1 LPHKKARNR
10 STTRRNEWLGTNKNT
25 ALPPQR
31 ERYVE
36 NMERI
41 GILTSGGDCQ
51 GLNAAIRGLGKA
63 LYQHF
68 GSKVELFG
76 IEDGYRGLIEG
87 NYHKMEPHEFSGIIN
102 LGGTI
107 LGTSRMPF
115 KLIRAADETTPDK
128 VKSMKENY
136 GKMGLDC
143 LVILGGNGTHKTAN
157 LLSSEG
163 LNIVT
168 LPKTID
174 NDIWGTD
181 ITFGFQSA
189 VDVAA
194 NVLDCIHTTATSH
207 GRIFIVEIM
216 GHKVGWLTLHAGIAG
231 SADAIL
237 LPEIPYRMESIAEM
251 LERRSK
257 AGKNFSI
264 LAVAEGSLSVEEAK
278 MSKKELKA
286 KRAAERYPSVAY
298 RLAKELEKAT
308 GHEIR
313 VTVPGHIQRGGS
325 PCPYDRVLSTRFGV
339 AAAELIEQKKYGS
352 MVAMRNNTVVP
363 VPLSEVAGK
372 LKTVQPDCEL
382 IRTAKSIGICF
393 GD

>member
-1 LPHKKARNR
+1 MQK
-10 STTRRNEWLGTNKNT
+10 
-25 ALPPQR
+25 
-31 ERYVE
+31 
-36 NMERI
+36 I

-63 LYQHF
+63 LTLAL
-68 GSKVELFG
+68 GNGVELYG

-87 NYHKMEPHEFSGIIN
+87 NYHRMEPHEFSGIIN

-115 KLIRAADETTPDK
+115 KTMRVADETSPDK
-128 VKSMKENY
+128 VRSMKDNY
-136 GKMGLDC
+136 RKMGLDC

-157 LLSSEG
+157 LLCEEG
-163 LNIVT
+163 LDVVT

-181 ITFGFQSA
+181 VTFGFQSA

-194 NVLDCIHTTATSH
+194 GVLDCIHTTATSH
-207 GRIFIVEIM
+207 GRIFIVEVM

-231 SADAIL
+231 SADVIL
-237 LPEIPYRMESIAEM
+237 LPEIPYRVESIAGM
-251 LERRSK
+251 IERRSK
-257 AGKNFSI
+257 AGKRFSI
-264 LAVAEGSLSVEEAK
+264 LAVAEGAVSAEEAK
-278 MSKKELKA
+278 MSRKELKA
-286 KRAAERYPSVAY
+286 KRAEEKFPSVSY
-298 RLAKELEKAT
+298 RLAKELEQAT

-325 PCPYDRVLSTRFGV
+325 PCPYDRLLSTRFG
-339 AAAELIEQKKYGS
+339 AAAAQLIREKKYGN
-352 MVAMRNNTVVP
+352 MVAMRNSEIVP
-363 VPLSEVAGK
+363 VPLGEVAGR
-372 LKTVQPDCEL
+372 LKTVRPDDE
-382 IRTAKSIGICF
+382 IVGTARSIGIGF

>member
-1 LPHKKARNR
+1 
-10 STTRRNEWLGTNKNT
+10 
-25 ALPPQR
+25 
-31 ERYVE
+31 
-36 NMERI
+36 MERV

-63 LYQHF
+63 LYLEL
-68 GSKVELFG
+68 GGGVELYG

-87 NYHKMEPHEFSGIIN
+87 NYRRMEPHDFSGIIN

-115 KLIRAADETTPDK
+115 KLMRVADDMSPDK
-128 VKSMKENY
+128 VRNMKDNY
-136 GKMGLDC
+136 RKMRLDC

-157 LLSSEG
+157 LLSEEG
-163 LNIVT
+163 LNVVT

-174 NDIWGTD
+174 NDVWGTD
-181 ITFGFQSA
+181 VTFGFQSA

-207 GRIFIVEIM
+207 GRIFIVEVM

-237 LPEIPYRMESIAEM
+237 LPEIPYRVESIAEM
-251 LERRSK
+251 IERRSK
-257 AGKNFSI
+257 DGKLFSI
-264 LAVAEGSLSVEEAK
+264 LAAAEGAISADEAK

-286 KRAAERYPSVAY
+286 KRAAENFPSVSY
-298 RLAKELEKAT
+298 RLAKDLEKAT

-325 PCPYDRVLSTRFGV
+325 PCPYDRVLSTRFG
-339 AAAELIEQKKYGS
+339 AAAAKLVKEKKYGN
-352 MVAMRNNTVVP
+352 MVAMRNNVIVP
-363 VPLSEVAGK
+363 VPLKEVAGR
-372 LKTVQPDCEL
+372 LKAVEPGCEL
-382 IRTAKSIGICF
+382 VGTARSIGICF

>member
-1 LPHKKARNR
+1 MQK
-10 STTRRNEWLGTNKNT
+10 
-25 ALPPQR
+25 
-31 ERYVE
+31 
-36 NMERI
+36 I

-63 LYQHF
+63 LLLRF
-68 GSKVELFG
+68 GGGVEIYG

-87 NYHKMEPHEFSGIIN
+87 NYHRMEPHEFSGIIN

-115 KLIRAADETTPDK
+115 KLMRTADESSPDK
-128 VKSMKENY
+128 VRSMKETY

-157 LLSSEG
+157 LLSKEG
-163 LNIVT
+163 LSVVT

-181 ITFGFQSA
+181 VTFGFQSA

-207 GRIFIVEIM
+207 GRIFIVEVM

-237 LPEIPYRMESIAEM
+237 LPEIPYRVESIAGM
-251 LERRSK
+251 IERRSK
-257 AGKNFSI
+257 AGKRFSI
-264 LAVAEGSLSVEEAK
+264 LAVAEGAISEEEAG
-278 MSKKELKA
+278 MSKKELRA
-286 KRAAERYPSVAY
+286 KRTEENYPSVSY
-298 RLAKELEKAT
+298 RLAKDLEKAT

-325 PCPYDRVLSTRFGV
+325 PCPYDRLLSTRFG
-339 AAAELIEQKKYGS
+339 AAAAQLIEEKKYGF
-352 MVAMRNNTVVP
+352 MVALRNNAVVP
-363 VPLSEVAGK
+363 VPLAEVAGK
-372 LKTVQPDCEL
+372 LKAVQPDCEL
-382 IRTAKSIGICF
+382 IRTARDIGICF

>member
-1 LPHKKARNR
+1 
-10 STTRRNEWLGTNKNT
+10 
-25 ALPPQR
+25 
-31 ERYVE
+31 
-36 NMERI
+36 MERV

-63 LYQHF
+63 LYLEF
-68 GSKVELFG
+68 GSGLEIYG

-87 NYHKMEPHEFSGIIN
+87 NYRRMEPHDFSGIIN

-115 KLIRAADETTPDK
+115 KLMRVADDMSPDK
-128 VKSMKENY
+128 VRNMKDNY
-136 GKMGLDC
+136 RKMRLDC

-157 LLSSEG
+157 LLSEEG
-163 LNIVT
+163 LNVVT

-174 NDIWGTD
+174 NDVWGTD
-181 ITFGFQSA
+181 VTFGFQSA

-207 GRIFIVEIM
+207 GRIFIVEVM

-237 LPEIPYRMESIAEM
+237 LPEIPYRVESIAEM
-251 LERRSK
+251 IERRSK
-257 AGKNFSI
+257 DGKRFSI
-264 LAVAEGSLSVEEAK
+264 LAAAEGAISADEAK

-286 KRAAERYPSVAY
+286 KRAAENVPSVSY
-298 RLAKELEKAT
+298 RLAKDLEKAT

-325 PCPYDRVLSTRFGV
+325 PCPYDRVLSTRFG
-339 AAAELIEQKKYGS
+339 AAAAKLVKEKKYGN
-352 MVAMRNNTVVP
+352 MVAMRNNVIVP
-363 VPLSEVAGK
+363 APLKEVAGR
-372 LKTVQPDCEL
+372 LKNVEPGCEL
-382 IRTAKSIGICF
+382 VGTARSIGICF

>member
-1 LPHKKARNR
+1 MLK
-10 STTRRNEWLGTNKNT
+10 
-25 ALPPQR
+25 
-31 ERYVE
+31 V
-36 NMERI
+36 

-63 LYQHF
+63 LLCEF
-68 GSKVELFG
+68 GKDVTIYG

-87 NYHKMEPHEFSGIIN
+87 NYHKMTPHDFSGIIN

-107 LGTSRMPF
+107 LGTSRQPF
-115 KLIRAADETTPDK
+115 KLMRVTTDDNVDK
-128 VKSMKENY
+128 VKNMKDNY
-136 GKMGLDC
+136 KKMGLDC

-157 LLSSEG
+157 LLSQEG
-163 LNIVT
+163 LHVVT

-207 GRIFIVEIM
+207 GRIFIIEIM

-237 LPEIPYRMESIAEM
+237 LPEIPYKVSNIVKMIDK
-251 LERRSK
+251 RSK
-257 AGKNFSI
+257 AGKRFSI
-264 LAVAEGSLSVEEAK
+264 LAVAEGAISQDEAK

-286 KRAAERYPSVAY
+286 KRAAEPFPSVSY
-298 RLAKELEKAT
+298 RLAKDLEDAT

-339 AAAELIEQKKYGS
+339 AAAQLIKKEQYGY
-352 MVAMRNNTVVP
+352 MVAMRNNVIVP

-372 LKTVQPDCEL
+372 LKTVPPDCDV
-382 IRTAKSIGICF
+382 IQTARDIGICF

>member
-1 LPHKKARNR
+1 
-10 STTRRNEWLGTNKNT
+10 
-25 ALPPQR
+25 
-31 ERYVE
+31 
-36 NMERI
+36 MERV

-63 LYQHF
+63 LYLEF
-68 GSKVELFG
+68 GGGLEIYG

-87 NYHKMEPHEFSGIIN
+87 NYRRMEPHDFSGIIN

-115 KLIRAADETTPDK
+115 KLMRVADDMSPDK
-128 VKSMKENY
+128 VRNMKDNY
-136 GKMGLDC
+136 RKMRLDC

-157 LLSSEG
+157 LLSEEG
-163 LNIVT
+163 LNVVT

-174 NDIWGTD
+174 NDVWGTD
-181 ITFGFQSA
+181 VTFGFQSA

-207 GRIFIVEIM
+207 GRIFIVEVM

-237 LPEIPYRMESIAEM
+237 LPEIPYRVESIAEM
-251 LERRSK
+251 IERRSK
-257 AGKNFSI
+257 DGKRFSI
-264 LAVAEGSLSVEEAK
+264 LAAAEGAISADEAK

-286 KRAAERYPSVAY
+286 KRAAENVPSVSY
-298 RLAKELEKAT
+298 RLAKDLEKAT

-325 PCPYDRVLSTRFGV
+325 PCPYDRVLSTRFG
-339 AAAELIEQKKYGS
+339 AAAAKLVKEKKYGN
-352 MVAMRNNTVVP
+352 MVAMRNNVIVP
-363 VPLSEVAGK
+363 VPLKEVAGR
-372 LKTVQPDCEL
+372 LKNVEPGCEL
-382 IRTAKSIGICF
+382 VGTARSIGICF

>member
-1 LPHKKARNR
+1 MQK
-10 STTRRNEWLGTNKNT
+10 
-25 ALPPQR
+25 
-31 ERYVE
+31 
-36 NMERI
+36 I

-63 LYQHF
+63 LTLAL
-68 GSKVELFG
+68 GNGVELYG

-87 NYHKMEPHEFSGIIN
+87 NYHRMEPHEFSGIIN

-115 KLIRAADETTPDK
+115 KTMRVADETSPDK
-128 VKSMKENY
+128 VRSMKDNY
-136 GKMGLDC
+136 RKMGLDC

-157 LLSSEG
+157 LLCEEG
-163 LNIVT
+163 LDVVT

-181 ITFGFQSA
+181 VTFGFQSA

-194 NVLDCIHTTATSH
+194 GVLDCIHTTATSH
-207 GRIFIVEIM
+207 GRIFIVEVM

-231 SADAIL
+231 RADVIL
-237 LPEIPYRMESIAEM
+237 LPEIPYRVESIAGM
-251 LERRSK
+251 IERRSK
-257 AGKNFSI
+257 AGKRFSI
-264 LAVAEGSLSVEEAK
+264 LAVAEGAVSAEEAK
-278 MSKKELKA
+278 MSRKELKA
-286 KRAAERYPSVAY
+286 KRAEEKFPSVSY
-298 RLAKELEKAT
+298 RLAKELEQAT

-325 PCPYDRVLSTRFGV
+325 PCPYDRLLSTRFG
-339 AAAELIEQKKYGS
+339 AAAAQLIREKKYGN
-352 MVAMRNNTVVP
+352 MVAMRNSEIVP
-363 VPLSEVAGK
+363 VPLGEVAGR
-372 LKTVQPDCEL
+372 LKTVRPDDE
-382 IRTAKSIGICF
+382 IVGTARSIGIGF